1 MTAGAHIIT
10 TYYRGFWEAG
20 YRVFG
25 LYGADA
31 RGMCECGS
39 YLCKAAYKHPR
50 ISNWQHTPDW
60 SEEQLDAM
68 EASDQFKT
76 GYGVV
81 CNGLL
86 VIDVDARNG
95 GVEAYA
101 RLIERFPS
109 IEGAGLIVQTGSGN
123 GSKHVY
129 FKAPEGVP
137 LVSHHLD
144 FKGIDFKSNGYVVG
158 PGSRHASGNTYVT
171 LYGSPDEIDAAPAG
185 LIEFLRKP
193 ERHRAALDGS
203 YVDIA
208 NGDLVEMLACVDPDI
223 DYDTWVRIGMAVHHA
238 TGGLGFDVWDGWSS
252 KGAKYVSAENLEKH
266 WHSFGKSA
274 NPVTL
279 GTLVHH
285 AKEGGW
291 VEPVTFYC
299 DSSAFN
305 WDVAMEGE
313 GDEKST
319 DQKQQGLKIS
329 GAPAGQMQPIET
341 IGESGVEHRTIE
353 PKGSGALSQTTESGT
368 APVGPDG
375 FLCGRGGQRKSG
387 LVVDSSRG
395 GDVAP
400 VVAVSFGDVVPVGV
414 KDDGP
419 PLPFDLSGVDL
430 KCPPGFVGDVTRWI
444 NSQCRRP
451 RENLAV
457 AGALVAMGNVI
468 GLRYTDA
475 LDGVTA
481 NLFAFCVAGSRT
493 GKEAVQQAVADVHRA
508 AGIHPA
514 THGAIK
520 SEQEIVRNL
529 IRHQAAF
536 YVIDEVGIFLQKIK
550 NAQTK
555 GGALY
560 LDGVIGMLMAAYS
573 KADGYM
579 LLTGDMKEEIRKQI
593 KGEALSLE
601 KALEDG
607 VGNAHSLEIR
617 LASIHKALDGLDNGL
632 ERPLLSLIGFTTPV
646 TFDGLVDYQAA
657 ANGFIGRALIFNE
670 RQTVPRRKREFAKA
684 PMPEPMARAI
694 YALYMG
700 GGGHYDMT
708 MMGAGGAQARVE
720 YDGQRVKIPSTQG
733 AIDMLC
739 AVGDWFEDYADE
751 QKGESGL
758 EALALGAY
766 ELVSKVSLI
775 LAAPEGL
782 RTEEHVRWAFALI
795 KRDIDEKTRLVFAN
809 DRQKEAP
816 VAALRARILNVLSF
830 DEPETLATIHNRL
843 RTVRKED
850 VKTYL
855 NELQKLGEVRII
867 HDVHKRSKLS
877 LERFVRI

>member
-1 MTAGAHIIT
+1 MALQHRA
-10 TYYRGFWEAG
+10 FWEAG

-25 LYGADA
+25 LYGADE

-39 YLCKAAYKHPR
+39 HLCKAAYKHPR

-60 SEEQLDAM
+60 SEEQMDAM

-95 GVEAYA
+95 GVDAYA
-101 RLIERFPS
+101 RLVERFPA
-109 IEGAGLIVQTGSGN
+109 IEGAGLIVQTGSGQ
-123 GSKHVY
+123 GSRHVY
-129 FKAPEGVP
+129 FKAPDGVP

-203 YVDIA
+203 FVDIA
-208 NGDLVEMLACVDPDI
+208 NGDLVEMLAYVDPDI
-223 DYDTWVRIGMAVHHA
+223 DYDTWVRIGMAIHHA
-238 TGGLGFDVWDGWSS
+238 TGGLGFDVWDSWSC
-252 KGAKYVSAENLEKH
+252 KGAKYVSAESLEKH

-305 WDVAMEGE
+305 WDAAEGE
-313 GDEKST
+313 SDEKSAGKKPKT
-319 DQKQQGLKIS
+319 QPETNEQIS
-329 GAPAGQMQPIET
+329 QVMSQ
-341 IGESGVEHRTIE
+341 VEHQR
-353 PKGSGALSQTTESGT
+353 PVVDT
-368 APVGPDG
+368 ARGGPVGAVVS
-375 FLCGRGGQRKSG
+375 GGMG
-387 LVVDSSRG
+387 DLVQ
-395 GDVAP
+395 
-400 VVAVSFGDVVPVGV
+400 VVSDARPVGV

-617 LASIHKALDGLDNGL
+617 LASIRKSLDGLDNGL
-632 ERPLLSLIGFTTPV
+632 EKPLLSLIGFTTPV

-670 RQTVPRRKREFAKA
+670 RQTVPRRKREFVKA

-694 YALYMG
+694 WSLYMG
-700 GGGHYDMT
+700 GSGHYDMT
-708 MMGAGGAQARVE
+708 MIGSGGAHARVE
-720 YDGQRVKIPSTQG
+720 YDGPRVKIPSTQG

-739 AVGDWFEDYADE
+739 AVGDWFEDYADD

-775 LAAPEGL
+775 LAVPEGL

-816 VAALRARILNVLSF
+816 VAALKARVLNVLSF
-830 DEPETLATIHNRL
+830 DEPESLATIHNRL

-850 VKTYL
+850 VKTCL
-855 NELQKLGEVRII
+855 NELEKLGEVRII
-867 HDVHKRSKLS
+867 HDVHKRSKS
-877 LERFVRI
+877 PIERFIRI